1 MAHMLFGRDERCPCE
16 LWCFFAAQFSCE
28 IYISG
33 WDVMLLWGVGALLR
47 ALRVRVGA
55 CLAVVQCLD
64 EMTRFLAAECSCWWC
79 DVRTV
84 ERCVTWTHASCDAR
98 RFTRGWFVW
107 VGGVNVGHLKNVWPS
122 LGCHRIVWSEGSS
135 FGLSCSCALT
145 VHVIGL
151 LVFATV
157 FYYASAF
164 NGDLNQWDVVE
175 VTIMLDSKS
184 ICIAEN
190 DLTWP

>member
-1 MAHMLFGRDERCPCE
+1 MAHMPFGRDERCPCE
-16 LWCFFAAQFSCE
+16 RWCFFAAQFSSE
-28 IYISG
+28 KYISG
-33 WDVMLLWGVGALLR
+33 WGVMLFWGMKWGGALLR

-64 EMTRFLAAECSCWWC
+64 EIKRFLAAECSCWWC

-107 VGGVNVGHLKNVWPS
+107 VRGVNVGHLKNVRPS

-157 FYYASAF
+157 FLGASAF
-164 NGDLNQWDVVE
+164 NGVLNQWNVAK
-175 VTIMLDSKS
+175 VTTMYASKS
-184 ICIAEN
+184 IRIV
-190 DLTWP
+190 